1 MNLVIILVFFFFKNI
16 RDAIVMLTDDMTI
29 GHYLVEPNGS
39 LTELTKVKLS
49 SQNAKN
55 GQIAWAGG
63 SGLAIITGK
72 Q

>member
-1 MNLVIILVFFFFKNI
+1 
-16 RDAIVMLTDDMTI
+16 MLTEDMTI
-29 GHYLVEPNGS
+29 GHFLVESNGS

-63 SGLAIITGK
+63 SSLAIITGIIFFFI
-72 Q
+72 

>member
-1 MNLVIILVFFFFKNI
+1 
-16 RDAIVMLTDDMTI
+16 MLTEDMTI
-29 GHYLVEPNGS
+29 GHFLVESNGS

-63 SGLAIITGK
+63 SSLAIITGIIFFLFK
-72 Q
+72 FTFIDFIKSIQS